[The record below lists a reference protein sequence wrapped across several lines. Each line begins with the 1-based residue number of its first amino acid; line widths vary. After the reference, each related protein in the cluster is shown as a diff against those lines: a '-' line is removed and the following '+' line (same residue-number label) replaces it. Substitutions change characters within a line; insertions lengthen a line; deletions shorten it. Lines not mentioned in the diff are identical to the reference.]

1 MSWETTFDYFK
12 EKLEGLGLQE
22 HVEAFD
28 QDNIP
33 ATLIDGSFW
42 QNLRLVT
49 GDGLT
54 NQSQEVRI
62 DHEVTIYFKGFRNP
76 REAQRECLIKAQEI
90 VASCVDHKA
99 QVGAFKGVY
108 FVDLSLEPLNDSL
121 NDNIVRATIAFEIR
135 MFLCI

>member
-12 EKLEGLGLQE
+12 EKLEALGLQE

-62 DHEVTIYFKGFRNP
+62 DHEITIYFKGFRNP

-99 QVGAFKGVY
+99 QVGEFKGVY

-121 NDNIVRATIAFEIR
+121 NDNIVRAIIAFEVR